1 MGKQDLTFFRERT
14 FHETKISKNLI
25 KLSEK
30 DIYYNDLLKSQRDR
44 AETNNKQEINW
55 EHIQI
60 QRSQVQIL
68 DVFQPE

>member
-1 MGKQDLTFFRERT
+1 MRLKYL
-14 FHETKISKNLI
+14 KNLI

-30 DIYYNDLLKSQRDR
+30 DIYYNDLLKPQRDR